1 MHELSCPV
9 KMLQYEVNEDCVLTR
24 IERRRIDILEIA
36 QVDNDR
42 TLLGASSDG
51 LIDLPTHILGMRNSF

>member
-1 MHELSCPV
+1 MAERLWA
-9 KMLQYEVNEDCVLTR
+9 LTR
-24 IERRRIDILEIA
+24 SERRRIDILEIA

-51 LIDLPTHILGMRNSF
+51 LIDLPTHILGMRNSFWT